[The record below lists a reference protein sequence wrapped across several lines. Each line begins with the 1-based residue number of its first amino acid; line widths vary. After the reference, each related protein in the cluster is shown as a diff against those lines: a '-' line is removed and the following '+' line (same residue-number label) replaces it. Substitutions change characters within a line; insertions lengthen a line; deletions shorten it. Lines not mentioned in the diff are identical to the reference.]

1 MDAGATAD
9 GRQYQDALAAMTGR
23 KTVPNIFIHRKNVG
37 GCDDLYD
44 LHYADKL
51 SALLLG
57 RPT

>member
-1 MDAGATAD
+1 
-9 GRQYQDALAAMTGR
+9 MTGR